1 MSQFSSTQLPAPP
14 RPFKKV
20 MSCNRGEISI
30 RFARAGAELGLKTV
44 AVYSKED
51 RHSLHRYKADQVT
64 CVPLFTKLVLCSG
77 SRSSSHVMRVL
88 CRRRETNR
96 RS

>member
-1 MSQFSSTQLPAPP
+1 VAP

-30 RFARAGAELGLKTV
+30 RFARAGTELGLQTV

-64 CVPLFTKLVLCSG
+64 TSFAPPSESRKVSTRDARTPLSL
-77 SRSSSHVMRVL
+77 
-88 CRRRETNR
+88 R